1 MSSSLIPE
9 SDLQTIKN
17 KNYRLIF
24 CIGLPGCNKESQIE
38 KVCNEFKYSKI
49 CMKNIIE
56 KEISSD
62 TEIGKQINELK
73 SKAEPIS
80 SELLVSLLV
89 HTIVNC
95 ESKTVLIDGFPN
107 RLEDALFFEQ
117 NIMSIELILK
127 FNGTEET
134 CLHNLNE
141 AGDNSLN
148 PEELRIIFE
157 NMINDFNV
165 LDNFYSPYS
174 IIREIDINNKKIGE
188 INTLVKQS
196 LYPTIYSIIGKRY
209 SGKTELS
216 KVLNERMGIKL
227 IDFNEFLKK
236 PEIIKKINDVQY
248 VMSKFISELRDMREI
263 RVLIEDFP
271 KNKDQ
276 YSYFINNCKPFE
288 KILFLK
294 ADNSSCLERLNKIP
308 LDDPNYISSSELN
321 KLLFE
326 FEQKS
331 SFYEFLKNNSKVEE
345 INVNNHKIL
354 TIKQMV
360 KQIQPYCA
368 YIETQQESNAKEEL
382 FNRLSEKYGYKEI
395 LLPTI
400 IENAI
405 KRKIIEK
412 SENDEYSLELKIK
425 LIRSL
430 IFSEK
435 NKKLILNSFPITME
449 ELTEFE
455 NHICYISKYIALT
468 ETHNLS
474 NINNEDSIAVYCYK
488 NNLLTSLNPKY
499 LNEYKI
505 EECLDMTK
513 DINIVYGLP
522 QSGKTTIAK
531 HLKNKYNFE
540 LLDFKEL
547 TEKIKKTKV
556 DPENPDAEPEIN
568 FQDLT
573 QGLKK
578 YLNELPL
585 KKKTIIDN
593 IFIPGGP
600 DGFLI
605 DTIEKAEEIL
615 KIIGNFRNLYE
626 LDVPEKDLLNIYKA
640 KEGITEEITEEQ
652 KTAFEETL
660 EKPNKLLEEI
670 KKSAANIIKVKRE
683 ETEEKAKK
691 AFDSQYNINFI
702 LLKHEYDIGL
712 EKTLNLFCAR
722 NRVLYINVP
731 QLIYNHF
738 YENDEEAKLL
748 ESAYGKRKLR
758 VNCKNPD
765 NFDEF
770 VYYKYNPINFEREL
784 VVKVINEYIA
794 KNSKLIEESGNFVLL
809 SGYLNYDLLENQ
821 DEPYNLPLLELKSII
836 ELGELTSFI
845 QITRKEIK
853 IEEDEKPEQI
863 VVVKKV
869 KKPKVEGE
877 EEKPEEENP
886 PEEENQDGAPKFKP
900 EDYPWTNYDG
910 IPRNY
915 IQILKRLKMFPV
927 KIIESSDA
935 CREELIKSLG
945 NHLDNFMNREELKY
959 KGLITIIKI
968 NGEVPVETIEAVN
981 KISKFVEGRRE
992 VDNLGK
998 GKISKDKGR
1007 AGIIYEV
1014 L

>member
-1 MSSSLIPE
+1 MLI
-9 SDLQTIKN
+9 S
-17 KNYRLIF
+17 NYLF
-24 CIGLPGCNKESQIE
+24 N
-38 KVCNEFKYSKI
+38 NW
-49 CMKNIIE
+49 
-56 KEISSD
+56 KEI
-62 TEIGKQINELK
+62 
-73 SKAEPIS
+73 
-80 SELLVSLLV
+80 
-89 HTIVNC
+89 
-95 ESKTVLIDGFPN
+95 F
-107 RLEDALFFEQ
+107 RQ
-117 NIMSIELILK
+117 NK
-127 FNGTEET
+127 
-134 CLHNLNE
+134 
-141 AGDNSLN
+141 
-148 PEELRIIFE
+148 
-157 NMINDFNV
+157 
-165 LDNFYSPYS
+165 
-174 IIREIDINNKKIGE
+174 
-188 INTLVKQS
+188 
-196 LYPTIYSIIGKRY
+196 
-209 SGKTELS
+209 LS

-227 IDFNEFLKK
+227 IDFNIFLKK
-236 PEIIKKINDVQY
+236 PEIKKKINDVEF
-248 VMSKFISELRDMREI
+248 VVSKFISELREMRDI

-271 KNKDQ
+271 QNKEQ

-294 ADNSSCLERLNKIP
+294 AENASCLERLNKIP
-308 LDDPNYISSSELN
+308 LDDSNYISSSELN
-321 KLLFE
+321 KLLYE
-326 FEQKS
+326 FEQKKT
-331 SFYEFLKNNSKVEE
+331 FYEFLKNNSKVEE

-368 YIETQQESNAKEEL
+368 YIETQPESNAKEEL

-395 LLPTI
+395 LLPKI

-435 NKKLILNSFPITME
+435 NKKLILNSFPVTME
-449 ELTEFE
+449 ELTAFE
-455 NHICYISKYIALT
+455 NGLCYISKYIALT

-568 FQDLT
+568 FQDLV

-578 YLNELPL
+578 YLDELPL
-585 KKKTIIDN
+585 KKKIIIDN

-605 DTIEKAEEIL
+605 DTIEKSLEIL

-652 KTAFEETL
+652 KAAFEETL

-683 ETEEKAKK
+683 DTEEKAKK
-691 AFDSQYNINFI
+691 VFDNQFNINFI
-702 LLKHEYDIGL
+702 LLKHEYDICL
-712 EKTLNLFCAR
+712 EKSLSLFCAR

-731 QLIYNHF
+731 KLIYNHF

-748 ESAYGKRKLR
+748 ESAYGKKKLR
-758 VNCKNPD
+758 ETCKDPD
-765 NFDEF
+765 NFDEL

-784 VVKVINEYIA
+784 VVKVINDYIG

-845 QITRKEIK
+845 QITRKDIK
-853 IEEDEKPEQI
+853 LEEDEKPEQI
-863 VVVKKV
+863 IIEKKV

-910 IPRNY
+910 VPRNY

-927 KIIESSDA
+927 KIIEASDA
-935 CREELIKSLG
+935 CREELIKALG

-959 KGLITIIKI
+959 KGMITIIKI
-968 NGEVPVETIEAVN
+968 NGEIPVETIEAVN
-981 KISKFVEGRRE
+981 KVSKFVEGRRE

-1007 AGIIYEV
+1007 VGIIYEV

>member
-271 KNKDQ
+271 QNKDQ

-395 LLPTI
+395 LLPKI

-626 LDVPEKDLLNIYKA
+626 LDVPEKDLLNIYKT

-959 KGLITIIKI
+959 KGLVTIIKI

>member
-49 CMKNIIE
+49 SMKNIIE
-56 KEISSD
+56 KEISLDS
-62 TEIGKQINELK
+62 EIGKQINELK
-73 SKAEPIS
+73 SKEEAIS

-89 HTIVNC
+89 HNIINS

-117 NIMSIELILK
+117 NIMPIELILK

-141 AGDNSLN
+141 SGDKSLK
-148 PEELRIIFE
+148 PEELRKIFE
-157 NMINDFNV
+157 NMINDFNI

-227 IDFNEFLKK
+227 IDFNIFLKK

-248 VMSKFISELRDMREI
+248 VMSKFISELREMREI
-263 RVLIEDFP
+263 RILIEDFP
-271 KNKDQ
+271 QNKDQ

-326 FEQKS
+326 FEQKKN
-331 SFYEFLKNNSKVEE
+331 FYEFLKNNSKVEE

-395 LLPTI
+395 LLPKI
-400 IENAI
+400 IESAI

-412 SENDEYSLELKIK
+412 SENDEYSLKLKIK

-522 QSGKTTIAK
+522 QSGKTTIAR

-547 TEKIKKTKV
+547 TEKLKKTKI

-568 FQDLT
+568 FQDLI

-585 KKKTIIDN
+585 KKKIIIDN

-605 DTIEKAEEIL
+605 DTLEKAEEVL

-652 KTAFEETL
+652 KVAFEETL

-670 KKSAANIIKVKRE
+670 KKSATNIIKVKRE

-691 AFDSQYNINFI
+691 VFDSQYNINFI
-702 LLKHEYDIGL
+702 ILKHEYDICL

-731 QLIYNHF
+731 LLIYNHF

-748 ESAYGKRKLR
+748 ESAYGKRKLK
-758 VNCKNPD
+758 VNCQNPE

-784 VVKVINEYIA
+784 VLKVINEYIA

-863 VVVKKV
+863 VIEKKV

-886 PEEENQDGAPKFKP
+886 PEEENQEGAPKFKP
-900 EDYPWTNYDG
+900 ENYPWTNYDG

-968 NGEVPVETIEAVN
+968 NGEVPIETIEAVN

>member
-271 KNKDQ
+271 QNKDQ

-395 LLPTI
+395 LLPKI

-784 VVKVINEYIA
+784 
-794 KNSKLIEESGNFVLL
+794 
-809 SGYLNYDLLENQ
+809 
-821 DEPYNLPLLELKSII
+821 KS
-836 ELGELTSFI
+836 
-845 QITRKEIK
+845 
-853 IEEDEKPEQI
+853 
-863 VVVKKV
+863 
-869 KKPKVEGE
+869 
-877 EEKPEEENP
+877 
-886 PEEENQDGAPKFKP
+886 
-900 EDYPWTNYDG
+900 
-910 IPRNY
+910 
-915 IQILKRLKMFPV
+915 
-927 KIIESSDA
+927 
-935 CREELIKSLG
+935 
-945 NHLDNFMNREELKY
+945 
-959 KGLITIIKI
+959 
-968 NGEVPVETIEAVN
+968 N
-981 KISKFVEGRRE
+981 K
-992 VDNLGK
+992 
-998 GKISKDKGR
+998 
-1007 AGIIYEV
+1007 
-1014 L
+1014 